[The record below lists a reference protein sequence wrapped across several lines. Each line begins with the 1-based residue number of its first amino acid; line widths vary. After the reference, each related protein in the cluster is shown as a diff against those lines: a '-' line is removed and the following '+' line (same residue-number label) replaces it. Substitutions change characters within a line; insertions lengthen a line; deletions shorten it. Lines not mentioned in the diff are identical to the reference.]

1 MSTVFQAISIV
12 GGVVPPSLLGRIQS
26 GEVNDP
32 KSLDPASYHL
42 MGTETVR
49 DASSRSWGYLRSAW
63 QSWRELDAKKRPD
76 GQGAGTGDAR
86 QKWLLILLREFGYGQ
101 VPATGGGLQAADT
114 TYPISHRWESVP
126 IHLLGPGVELDKRS
140 VGVEGAAKRAP
151 QAMVQEF
158 LNREGDYL
166 WAILS
171 NGLKLRLL
179 RDSTALAGSAYIE
192 FDLETIFDSD
202 LYPEFQILWQLCH
215 QSRLDKRGGA
225 EGSPADCWL
234 ESWRAESVDAGARAL
249 DKLGVGVEKALDYL
263 GTGFLRHPENG
274 WLVDALHA
282 GELSPRDFH
291 KALLRTAYRLLFC
304 FVVEDRN
311 ALLAPE
317 APAVS
322 RERYAKYFSTQ
333 RLRKLSRNRDGGP
346 HPDLWRTQKLVLSAL
361 GGNGLEAVGLPALG
375 GLFDPDSRAKTLEHQ
390 PHEDLLMGAELANQ
404 DFLKAIRRLSWVVG
418 KGERL
423 QPVDYRHLGAEELGS
438 VYESLLELI
447 PRIDTEARSFEL
459 VRLAG
464 NERKVTGSY
473 YTPPSLVSALLDTAL
488 DPLLDDAVNGGKDAA
503 DRESRLLGLTVCDP
517 ASGSGGFLVAAARR
531 IARRLAE
538 VRAGENEP
546 TPAEIQH
553 ALHDVVERC
562 IYGVDMND
570 LAAELAKVSLWLEAM
585 EPGKPLGFLDGRIK
599 IGNSLLGTTPALLAG
614 GVPDEAFGV
623 LEGDDK
629 KYAAE
634 VKKRNRAENTK
645 SKTGGRFVHGG
656 QEAFTLGQPTTGMV
670 ELIGRRQELMKPV
683 STAAE
688 ARSRAKAYAAFDR
701 SADMEQQ
708 RLHADAWC
716 AAFYWPLNAG
726 AAEPPTSSIVRQ
738 LAGAGAS
745 AGLGDTVA
753 TVRHLAEEN
762 RFFHWHL
769 EFPEVFGD
777 PESGSTDTE
786 GWPGGFSC
794 VLGNPP
800 WEGIELKEQEFF
812 AWAAPEIASA
822 AGAARKKLIS
832 ALEIQDPRLWQSLAR
847 QRRVLAGFRKFLS
860 SSTRYVLS
868 SVGRLKTD
876 PLFAELTASLTHPL
890 GRSGLIVRTSILT
903 EETSQAF
910 AKEMVTSGTLFSL
923 FDFENRTNG
932 GQKYFEAVDGRE
944 KFCLMTR
951 RGRHLPPGKSVL
963 AFYVED
969 VADLKRSAVS
979 LTANDIKILNPNT
992 LTFPVF
998 RGNRDKEISLR
1009 IYADKKV
1016 AIDRTNPAGN
1026 PWKLSFRQGLFNST
1040 SASSKFYRES
1050 DLEDKSWSRSGNE
1063 YLPPDPSE
1071 SHKQMLPLYEGK
1083 LVHIFEA
1090 AWATFQGGQLRELSP
1105 EERAQ
1110 PTLDPL
1116 PRYWVS
1122 ASEVQEAL
1130 SQRPEQPFLAGF
1142 RKIARNND
1150 DRTMI
1155 FFLHKIAGAS
1165 DSVNLVWAQG
1175 RHRIALY
1182 ASFSSFAYDYLL
1194 RQKFGGTN
1202 VLQFMIEQVPIL
1214 SPDEFEDAC
1223 KWDSSRSLGS
1233 WVEERALELYYSRHS
1248 MAEVARELGYHDSPF
1263 VWDLQRRRAIR
1274 AELDA
1279 AFFHAYGF
1287 ARDEVEHVMDT
1298 FDVLARRELDEH
1310 GRFVTKERVLEVF
1323 DALRFAVD
1331 GDSPY
1336 QSKLMLGHGPA
1347 TPNNLQGVSA

>member
-1 MSTVFQAISIV
+1 MSTAFQAISVV

-32 KSLDPASYHL
+32 KSLDPVTYHL

-49 DASSRSWGYLRSAW
+49 DASSRSWGYLRTAW
-63 QSWRELDAKKRPD
+63 QSWRELDAKRRPD

-140 VGVEGAAKRAP
+140 PGVEGAAKRAP

-158 LNREGDYL
+158 LNRESDYL

-202 LYPEFQILWQLCH
+202 LYPEFQIVWQLCH

-274 WLVDALHA
+274 WLLDALHT

-311 ALLAPE
+311 ALLAPD
-317 APAVS
+317 APMVS

-333 RLRKLSRNRDGGP
+333 RLRRLSRHRDGGP

-375 GLFDPDSRAKTLEHQ
+375 GLFDPDSRATKLEHQ
-390 PHEDLLMGAELANQ
+390 PHEDLLLGAELANQ
-404 DFLKAIRRLSWVVG
+404 DFLKAIRRLSWVLG
-418 KGERL
+418 KGDRL

-447 PRIDTEARSFEL
+447 PRIDTETRTFEL

-488 DPLLDDAVNGGKDAA
+488 DPLLDDAVNGGRDAV
-503 DRESRLLGLTVCDP
+503 DQGERLLALTVCDP

-585 EPGKPLGFLDGRIK
+585 EPGKPLGFLDARIK

-634 VKKRNRAENTK
+634 VKKRNRAEN
-645 SKTGGRFVHGG
+645 SKKADKLFGSLG
-656 QEAFTLGQPTTGMV
+656 QETFSFGRTRTGV
-670 ELIGRRQELMKPV
+670 AELIGQRQELVKPV

-688 ARSRAKAYAAFDR
+688 ARSRARAYATFDQ
-701 SADMEQQ
+701 SAEMEQK

-716 AAFYWPLNAG
+716 AAFVWPLNAG
-726 AAEPPTSSIVRQ
+726 TAEPPTSSVVRQ
-738 LAGAGAS
+738 LADAGES
-745 AGLGDTVA
+745 AGYADTVA
-753 TVRHLAEEN
+753 TVRQLAQEY

-777 PESGSTDTE
+777 PASGDTGAE

-794 VLGNPP
+794 MLGNPP
-800 WEGIELKEQEFF
+800 WERVKLQEQEFF
-812 AWAAPEIASA
+812 AARHEAIAKAPNA
-822 AGAARKKLIS
+822 AARTRLIKKLVD
-832 ALEIQDPRLWQSLAR
+832 EDPILHGEFLKAKRNAEGQSVSMR
-847 QRRVLAGFRKFLS
+847 
-860 SSTRYVLS
+860 TT
-868 SVGRLKTD
+868 GRF
-876 PLFAELTASLTHPL
+876 PLNGRGDVNTYAVFAELFRSLTGPH
-890 GRSGLIVRTSILT
+890 GRSGVIVPTGIATDATTQYFFKDLV
-903 EETSQAF
+903 ETSTIA
-910 AKEMVTSGTLFSL
+910 ALY
-923 FDFENRTNG
+923 DFENRAPLF
-932 GQKYFEAVDGRE
+932 QDVDSRF
-944 KFCLMTR
+944 KFCLLTMA
-951 RGRHLPPGKSVL
+951 GRLTKEEAASFAFFLHNPADISVS
-963 AFYVED
+963 AF
-969 VADLKRSAVS
+969 A
-979 LTANDIKILNPNT
+979 LTPDEIKLINPNT
-992 LTFPVF
+992 GTLPIFRTRRDAEITLGIYRRVPVLI
-998 RGNRDKEISLR
+998 NENDP
-1009 IYADKKV
+1009 V
-1016 AIDRTNPAGN
+1016 NGN
-1026 PWKLSFRQGLFNST
+1026 PWGVSFMTMFHMSNDSHLFHTRQQLEDDGW
-1040 SASSKFYRES
+1040 
-1050 DLEDKSWSRSGNE
+1050 DLEGNIFQRTE
-1063 YLPPDPSE
+1063 DGKHE
-1071 SHKQMLPLYEGK
+1071 KMLPLYEGK
-1083 LVHIFEA
+1083 LIHHYDFR
-1090 AWATFQGGQLRELSP
+1090 WATYADGTLRDVSAVEK
-1105 EERAQ
+1105 A
-1110 PTLDPL
+1110 DPDFLVL
-1116 PRYWVS
+1116 PRYWVAEHHVAAVLKDDWLIGFRDIS
-1122 ASEVQEAL
+1122 NSTNE
-1130 SQRPEQPFLAGF
+1130 RTTICAGF
-1142 RKIARNND
+1142 PKSAVSNKLPLLNSD
-1150 DRTMI
+1150 YEDRWLLPTV
-1155 FFLHKIAGAS
+1155 L
-1165 DSVNLVWAQG
+1165 
-1175 RHRIALY
+1175 
-1182 ASFSSFAYDYLL
+1182 SSFAQDFVS
-1194 RQKFGGTN
+1194 RSKVGGTTLN
-1202 VLQFMIEQVPIL
+1202 FFLVKQFPVIPPAVLRKPALWSPGEVVGEWLRPRVAELEYVAYGVVPE
-1214 SPDEFEDAC
+1214 STEAA
-1223 KWDSSRSLGS
+1223 SSGP
-1233 WVEERALELYYSRHS
+1233 Y
-1248 MAEVARELGYHDSPF
+1248 
-1263 VWDLQRRRAIR
+1263 VWDDDRRQCLR
-1274 AELDA
+1274 AEIDA
-1279 AFFHAYGF
+1279 ALFHLYGLT
-1287 ARDEVEHVMDT
+1287 RDETEYVMTT
-1298 FDVLARRELDEH
+1298 FEGVRKSDEARFGEYRTQRLVLD
-1310 GRFVTKERVLEVF
+1310 VF
-1323 DALRFAVD
+1323 DAIQHAIDVGSSYESFVKP
-1331 GDSPY
+1331 SPG
-1336 QSKLMLGHGPA
+1336 QGPRHLA
-1347 TPNNLQGVSA
+1347 KETLV

>member
-1 MSTVFQAISIV
+1 MSTAFQAISVV

-49 DASSRSWGYLRSAW
+49 DASSRSWGYLRTAW

-101 VPATGGGLQAADT
+101 VPATGGGLQAADV

-140 VGVEGAAKRAP
+140 PGVEGAAKRAP

-158 LNREGDYL
+158 LNRESDYL
-166 WAILS
+166 WAVLS

-249 DKLGVGVEKALDYL
+249 DKLGVGVEEALDYL

-311 ALLAPE
+311 ALLAPD
-317 APAVS
+317 APAAS

-333 RLRKLSRNRDGGP
+333 RLRKLSRSRDGGP

-375 GLFDPDSRAKTLEHQ
+375 GLFDPDSRAKKLEHQ
-390 PHEDLLMGAELANQ
+390 PHEDLFLGAELANQ
-404 DFLKAIRRLSWVVG
+404 DFLKAIRRLSWVLG
-418 KGERL
+418 KGDRL

-447 PRIDTEARSFEL
+447 PRIDTETRSFEL

-473 YTPPSLVSALLDTAL
+473 YTPPNLVTALLDTAL
-488 DPLLDDAVNGGKDAA
+488 DRLLDDAVNGGKDAA
-503 DRESRLLGLTVCDP
+503 DRESRLLALTVCDP

-553 ALHDVVERC
+553 SLHDVVERC

-585 EPGKPLGFLDGRIK
+585 EPGKPLGFLDARIK

-634 VKKRNRAENTK
+634 VKKRNKAENVRSK
-645 SKTGGRFVHGG
+645 SGGRFVHGG
-656 QEAFTLGQPTTGMV
+656 QEALSFGQTTTGV
-670 ELIGRRQELMKPV
+670 AELIGRRQELVQPV

-688 ARSRAKAYAAFDR
+688 ARSRAKAYAEFDH
-701 SADMEQQ
+701 SADMEQK

-716 AAFYWPLNAG
+716 AAFVWPLNAG
-726 AAEPPTSSIVRQ
+726 EAEPPTSSVVRQ
-738 LAGAGAS
+738 LGEAGEVAGHP
-745 AGLGDTVA
+745 DTVA
-753 TVRHLAEEN
+753 TVRQLAEEY

-769 EFPEVFGD
+769 EFPEIFGD
-777 PESGSTDTE
+777 PASRDIGAE

-794 VLGNPP
+794 MLGNPP
-800 WEGIELKEQEFF
+800 WERVKIQEQEFF
-812 AWAAPEIASA
+812 AARDETIAKAPSA
-822 AGAARKKLIS
+822 AARTRLIKE
-832 ALEIQDPRLWQSLAR
+832 LVNGDPILHKEFSKAKRNAEGQSLSVR
-847 QRRVLAGFRKFLS
+847 KSRR
-860 SSTRYVLS
+860 Y
-868 SVGRLKTD
+868 
-876 PLFAELTASLTHPL
+876 PLCGHGDINTYAVFAELFGSLVSPM
-890 GRSGLIVRTSILT
+890 GQSGFIVKSGLVSDDTYKRFPGML
-903 EETSQAF
+903 
-910 AKEMVTSGTLFSL
+910 AKTGRLQSFY
-923 FDFENRTNG
+923 DFENRGNG
-932 GQKYFEAVDGRE
+932 KNPNGKPKLYFEDVDSRE
-944 KFCLMTR
+944 KFCLITIGGSKR
-951 RGRHLPPGKSVL
+951 SFHHSVL
-963 AFYVED
+963 AFFVKNLTD
-969 VADLKRSAVS
+969 RDLESFS
-979 LTANDIKILNPNT
+979 LTPDEIKLINPNT
-992 LTFPVF
+992 GTLPIFRTRRDAQITLGIYRRVPVLV
-998 RGNRDKEISLR
+998 NEADSLH
-1009 IYADKKV
+1009 
-1016 AIDRTNPAGN
+1016 GN
-1026 PWKLSFRQGLFNST
+1026 PWGVFYLRLVHAGDHAEELFMTRDNLM
-1040 SASSKFYRES
+1040 
-1050 DLEDKSWSRSGNE
+1050 DP
-1063 YLPPDPSE
+1063 LPVR
-1071 SHKQMLPLYEGK
+1071 EGK
-1083 LVHIFEA
+1083 TIHHFDHRY
-1090 AWATFQGGQLRELSP
+1090 ATYSDGVPVDVSSNAKIHGTEYS
-1105 EERAQ
+1105 
-1110 PTLDPL
+1110 
-1116 PRYWVS
+1116 PRYWVEKS
-1122 ASEVQEAL
+1122 FFESLMEKYADQDW
-1130 SQRPEQPFLAGF
+1130 FLAYRDIARTTDARTVIAAAIPRAPATVDLPILGSTHSERLLLLGNF
-1142 RKIARNND
+1142 NSFVFDYVTRQKSAGTHMSFFLLKQLPVLAEGAYLDFQRKI
-1150 DRTMI
+1150 
-1155 FFLHKIAGAS
+1155 G
-1165 DSVNLVWAQG
+1165 V
-1175 RHRIALY
+1175 
-1182 ASFSSFAYDYLL
+1182 SS
-1194 RQKFGGTN
+1194 
-1202 VLQFMIEQVPIL
+1202 
-1214 SPDEFEDAC
+1214 
-1223 KWDSSRSLGS
+1223 S
-1233 WVEERALELYYSRHS
+1233 WVTERLTRLSVTDSDMLALGHHYGMSQPC
-1248 MAEVARELGYHDSPF
+1248 A
-1263 VWDLQRRRAIR
+1263 WDEDRRNIMK

-1279 AFFHAYGF
+1279 AYFHMYGISRED
-1287 ARDEVEHVMDT
+1287 AGYILDT
-1298 FDVLARRELDEH
+1298 FPIIARKDNVQFGEYRTRRLI
-1310 GRFVTKERVLEVF
+1310 LEIF
-1323 DALRFAVD
+1323 EEMQNSI
-1331 GDSPY
+1331 DSGVSY
-1336 QSKLMLGHGPA
+1336 QSKLTPPFGHDS
-1347 TPNNLQGVSA
+1347 LQGVEEVSA

>member
-1 MSTVFQAISIV
+1 MSTAFQAISVV

-26 GEVNDP
+26 GEVNDT

-49 DASSRSWGYLRSAW
+49 DASSRSWGYLRTAW
-63 QSWRELDAKKRPD
+63 QSWRELDAKRRPD

-101 VPATGGGLQAADT
+101 VPATGGGLQAADIM
-114 TYPISHRWESVP
+114 YPISHRWESVP
-126 IHLLGPGVELDKRS
+126 IHLLGPGVELDRRS
-140 VGVEGAAKRAP
+140 PGVEGAAKRAP

-158 LNREGDYL
+158 LNRASDYL

-202 LYPEFQILWQLCH
+202 LYPEFQILWQVCH

-225 EGSPADCWL
+225 EASPADCWL

-274 WLVDALHA
+274 WLVDALHT

-311 ALLAPE
+311 ALLVPDAPM
-317 APAVS
+317 VS
-322 RERYAKYFSTQ
+322 RDRYAKYFSTQ
-333 RLRKLSRNRDGGP
+333 RLRRLSRSRDGGP

-361 GGNGLEAVGLPALG
+361 GGDGLEAVGLPALG
-375 GLFDPDSRAKTLEHQ
+375 GLFDPDSRATKLEHQ
-390 PHEDLLMGAELANQ
+390 PYEDLLLGAELANQ
-404 DFLKAIRRLSWVVG
+404 DFLKAIRRLSWVLG
-418 KGERL
+418 KGDRL

-447 PRIDTEARSFEL
+447 PRIDTETRSFEL
-459 VRLAG
+459 VRMAG

-503 DRESRLLGLTVCDP
+503 DRESRLLALTVCDP

-585 EPGKPLGFLDGRIK
+585 EPGKPLGFLDARIK

-634 VKKRNRAENTK
+634 VKKRNRIENVRSK
-645 SKTGGRFVHGG
+645 SGGRFVHGG
-656 QEAFTLGQPTTGMV
+656 QEAFSLGRATLSV
-670 ELIGRRQELMKPV
+670 AELIGQRQKLVKPV

-688 ARSRAKAYAAFDR
+688 ARSRAKAYAAFDH
-701 SADMEQQ
+701 SAEMEQK

-716 AAFYWPLNAG
+716 AAFVWPLNAG

-738 LAGAGAS
+738 LAEVEES
-745 AGLGDTVA
+745 AGYVDTVA
-753 TVRHLAEEN
+753 TVRQLAEEY

-777 PESGSTDTE
+777 PASGEAGAE

-794 VLGNPP
+794 MLGNPP
-800 WEGIELKEQEFF
+800 WERVKLQEQEFF
-812 AWAAPEIASA
+812 AARHEAIAKAPNA
-822 AGAARKKLIS
+822 AARTRLIKKLVD
-832 ALEIQDPRLWQSLAR
+832 EDPILHGEFLKAKRNAEGQSVSMR
-847 QRRVLAGFRKFLS
+847 
-860 SSTRYVLS
+860 TT
-868 SVGRLKTD
+868 GRF
-876 PLFAELTASLTHPL
+876 PLNGRGDVNTYAVFAELFRSLTGPH
-890 GRSGLIVRTSILT
+890 GRSGVIVPTGIATDATTQYFFKDLV
-903 EETSQAF
+903 ETSTIA
-910 AKEMVTSGTLFSL
+910 ALY
-923 FDFENRTNG
+923 DFENRAPLF
-932 GQKYFEAVDGRE
+932 QDVDSRF
-944 KFCLMTR
+944 KFCLLTMA
-951 RGRHLPPGKSVL
+951 GRLTKEEAASFAFFLHNPADISVS
-963 AFYVED
+963 AF
-969 VADLKRSAVS
+969 A
-979 LTANDIKILNPNT
+979 LTPDEIKLINPNT
-992 LTFPVF
+992 GTLPIFRTRRDAEITLGIYRRVPVLI
-998 RGNRDKEISLR
+998 NENDP
-1009 IYADKKV
+1009 V
-1016 AIDRTNPAGN
+1016 NGN
-1026 PWKLSFRQGLFNST
+1026 PWGVSFMTMFHMSNDSHLFHTRQQLEDDGW
-1040 SASSKFYRES
+1040 
-1050 DLEDKSWSRSGNE
+1050 DLEGNIFQRTE
-1063 YLPPDPSE
+1063 DGKHE
-1071 SHKQMLPLYEGK
+1071 KMLPLYEGK
-1083 LVHIFEA
+1083 LIHHYDFR
-1090 AWATFQGGQLRELSP
+1090 WATYADGTLRDVSAVEK
-1105 EERAQ
+1105 A
-1110 PTLDPL
+1110 DPDFLVL
-1116 PRYWVS
+1116 PRYWVAEHHVAAVLKDDWLIGFRDIS
-1122 ASEVQEAL
+1122 NSTNE
-1130 SQRPEQPFLAGF
+1130 RTTICAGF
-1142 RKIARNND
+1142 PKSAVSNKLPLLNSD
-1150 DRTMI
+1150 YEDRWLLPTV
-1155 FFLHKIAGAS
+1155 L
-1165 DSVNLVWAQG
+1165 
-1175 RHRIALY
+1175 
-1182 ASFSSFAYDYLL
+1182 SSFAQDFVS
-1194 RQKFGGTN
+1194 RSKVGGTTLN
-1202 VLQFMIEQVPIL
+1202 FFLVKQFPVIPPAVLRKPAPWSPGEVVGEWLRPRVAELEYVAYGVVPE
-1214 SPDEFEDAC
+1214 STEAASGGP
-1223 KWDSSRSLGS
+1223 
-1233 WVEERALELYYSRHS
+1233 Y
-1248 MAEVARELGYHDSPF
+1248 
-1263 VWDLQRRRAIR
+1263 VWDDDRRQCLR
-1274 AELDA
+1274 AEIDA
-1279 AFFHAYGF
+1279 ALFHLYGLT
-1287 ARDEVEHVMDT
+1287 RDETEYVMTT
-1298 FDVLARRELDEH
+1298 FEGVRKSDEARFGEYRTQRLVLD
-1310 GRFVTKERVLEVF
+1310 VF
-1323 DALRFAVD
+1323 DAIQHAIDVGSSYESFVKP
-1331 GDSPY
+1331 SPG
-1336 QSKLMLGHGPA
+1336 QGPRHLA
-1347 TPNNLQGVSA
+1347 KETLV